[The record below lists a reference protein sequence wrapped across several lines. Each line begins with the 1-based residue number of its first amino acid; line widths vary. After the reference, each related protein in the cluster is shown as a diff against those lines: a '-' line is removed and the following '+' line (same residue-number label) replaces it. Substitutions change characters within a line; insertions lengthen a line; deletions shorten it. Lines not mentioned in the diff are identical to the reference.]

1 MKMFV
6 DCNQNM
12 VSAIILA
19 LEVTIYSLA
28 ERMDLHVNKLT
39 TAVKFTVICYPGID
53 NWAQSWVRW
62 VEPGLPRKPSS

>member
-1 MKMFV
+1 MFA
-6 DCNQNM
+6 DCNRNM

-19 LEVTIYSLA
+19 LEVAIYSLA

-53 NWAQSWVRW
+53 NWAQSWVR
-62 VEPGLPRKPSS
+62 